1 MKLLFIAVIAFAAGI
16 LAGIAFEREFPA
28 YPMTPRRLPW

>member
-1 MKLLFIAVIAFAAGI
+1 MKLLLIAGIAFVVGI

-28 YPMTPRRLPW
+28 YPMAPRRVPW